1 MEKINVKTLIKEN
14 PKYFVLDLLIWLLAH
29 NIPLLL
35 SYLIKLYFDSNQ
47 NNNLLIIVFLYTIIF
62 LLRFPLIKLGAD
74 IDIKAQHKWANY
86 MYVRIISKCLESR
99 KVSDS
104 NSQIFIDTIQNDI
117 NSIISYISYGVD
129 TICNVVGSIIAFII
143 IASINIYVAIVILVV
158 PVLIFFI
165 LNFLKDEL
173 YEKSVAIRN
182 NETDLIKIYQDVIGD
197 GRKIRIE
204 SLENKYFDIYNQCL
218 KKNKSDKFKY
228 SYFNIMI
235 NTINQSLV
243 DLNLIAIL
251 LAVIYFRNFSV
262 GDLALLISYS
272 FIINDLSTYVSTFVV
287 INNDLK
293 VSLDSFN
300 NKLNLNLCKVK
311 SSFNVG
317 NILNRISFGKVNV
330 LIGENGSGKSRIL
343 KELASNREYCLVLKN
358 SSVLSEDLYCNIV
371 TDSNPN
377 RYREI
382 VDAFSLNDLKDRKEL
397 ISDELSGGQIDRIA
411 IARALQSGK
420 DVILID
426 NNLFSI
432 DFTIR
437 SLIFEEFDNS
447 GKTYLFTD
455 TKYRNEY
462 EKFNIIYLKDCEI
475 KCNI

>member
-1 MEKINVKTLIKEN
+1 MENINVKTLIKEY

-35 SYLIKLYFDSNQ
+35 SYLIKLYFDTNQ

-74 IDIKAQHKWANY
+74 IDIKAQHKWANV
-86 MYVRIISKCLESR
+86 MYERIISKCLEPR

-117 NSIISYISYGVD
+117 NSIVSYISYGVD

-143 IASINIYVAIVILVV
+143 IASINIYVAMVILVV
-158 PVLIFFI
+158 PILIFFI
-165 LNFLKDEL
+165 LNFLKDKL
-173 YEKSVAIRN
+173 YDKSMIIRN
-182 NETDLIKIYQDVIGD
+182 NETNLIKIYQDVIGES
-197 GRKIRIE
+197 RKIRIE
-204 SLENKYFDIYNQCL
+204 SLENKYFDIYNKHL
-218 KKNKSDKFKY
+218 MKNKSDKFKY

-243 DLNLIAIL
+243 DLNLISIL

-272 FIINDLSTYVSTFVV
+272 FIINDLSTYVSTFIV

-300 NKLNLNLCKVK
+300 NKLNFNLCEDKSIFKVD
-311 SSFNVG
+311 
-317 NILNRISFGKVNV
+317 NIINRISLGEVNV
-330 LIGENGSGKSRIL
+330 LIGDNGSGKSRIF

-358 SSVLSEDLYCNIV
+358 SSVLSEDLYENIV
-371 TDSNPN
+371 TDGNPYM
-377 RYREI
+377 YREI
-382 VDAFSLNDLKDRKEL
+382 VEIFSLNYLEDRKEL

-411 IARALQSGK
+411 IARALLSGK

-432 DFTIR
+432 DFAIR
-437 SLIFEEFDNS
+437 SLIFEEFENS
-447 GKTYLFTD
+447 GKTFLIAD
-455 TKYRNEY
+455 TEYRNEY
-462 EKFNIIYLKDCEI
+462 KNFNVIYLK
-475 KCNI
+475 N